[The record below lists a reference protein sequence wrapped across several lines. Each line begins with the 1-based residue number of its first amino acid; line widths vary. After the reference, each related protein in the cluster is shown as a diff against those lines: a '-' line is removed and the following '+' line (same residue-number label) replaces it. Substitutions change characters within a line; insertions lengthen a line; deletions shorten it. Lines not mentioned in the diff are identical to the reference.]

1 MAAQPTTVRAGVDR
15 GARGGPWR
23 VRAAAALLLA
33 TFFLWMLST
42 PAAGQALANPGATP
56 IEIGP
61 PAGGSVAP
69 QKVAASGDVP
79 SGGAEAKPLGPAAT
93 KKAGAPVAGGGAA
106 PASGGG
112 WMDHWAVRTALGL
125 AFVLGLILALKSAAQ
140 RLAQRV
146 GGLAGQ
152 MGAGGRA
159 PSGVLEVLGRYPVAR
174 GQTLA
179 LLRVDRRVLLLCQSS
194 SGFSTLAE
202 FTDPEEVASLLVK
215 TRGEEGDSIA
225 ERFDGLLRGMER
237 DPSIAGEAA
246 PIEVKPQ
253 NGSVFGFDAVGAVKD
268 RLAAMR
274 GGRQ

>member
-1 MAAQPTTVRAGVDR
+1 MEAQPTTVRDGVAR
-15 GARGGPWR
+15 RARGGLWR
-23 VRAAAALLLA
+23 VRAATALLVA

-61 PAGGSVAP
+61 PAGEAVVMPKTAGSGD
-69 QKVAASGDVP
+69 AASG
-79 SGGAEAKPLGPAAT
+79 GTEGKPLGAAAT
-93 KKAGAPVAGGGAA
+93 KKAGAPVAVGGGG

-112 WMDHWAVRTALGL
+112 WMDHWVVRTALGL
-125 AFVLGLILALKSAAQ
+125 AVVLGLIVAMKTAAQ

-202 FTDPEEVASLLVK
+202 FADPEEVASLLVK

-237 DPSIAGEAA
+237 DPSIAGDAA
-246 PIEVKPQ
+246 PIEVKPRH
-253 NGSVFGFDAVGAVKD
+253 GSVFGLDAVGAVKD

-274 GGRQ
+274 GVRR